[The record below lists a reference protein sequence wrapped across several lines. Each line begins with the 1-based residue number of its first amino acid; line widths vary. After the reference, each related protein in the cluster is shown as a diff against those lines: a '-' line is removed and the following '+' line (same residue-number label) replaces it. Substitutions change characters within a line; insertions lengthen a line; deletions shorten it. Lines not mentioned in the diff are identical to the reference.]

1 VRERLSVY
9 QLITVNPT
17 VAAVVKQIARG
28 IPRESPL
35 VWTLFLESWK
45 QQPWD
50 GPVTT
55 DSKDEARVFIATVT
69 NPHIASNVKTSYQSV
84 NIASDVWIG
93 MVSILQIHTL

>member
-1 VRERLSVY
+1 MRERLSVY

-69 NPHIASNVKTSYQSV
+69 NQSTSYQSL
-84 NIASDVWIG
+84 IG

>member
-1 VRERLSVY
+1 MRERLSVY

-69 NPHIASNVKTSYQSV
+69 NQST
-84 NIASDVWIG
+84 D
-93 MVSILQIHTL
+93 VSILQIHTL